1 MKPFTV
7 KEFQEDFDNLMDR
20 VEQGESF
27 LISHED
33 KNVMVLPYKEYK
45 ELTDELVR
53 IHTNHNDA
61 S

>member
-1 MKPFTV
+1 MKTLTV
-7 KEFQEDFDNLMDR
+7 EEFQEDFDNLMDR
-20 VEQGESF
+20 VEQGELF